1 MDLLRGDIKTLYFKY
16 LSAAFGSALISS
28 IYGIVDMAMVGQ
40 YQGPDGTAALAV
52 VAPVWNVIYSIGLL
66 MGIGGSVIFSTKRGS
81 GMSADGED
89 EQYFTAAVIGSV
101 ILAALAWIGLI
112 LFERPLLMFFGT
124 DETLLAL
131 AQRYMIPVKVVF
143 PLFLFNQMLAAFLRN
158 DGAPALA
165 TLGVLSG
172 GIFNVFGD
180 WFFVFPCDMGVYG
193 AGLAT
198 ALGSAVSFLV
208 MLTHF
213 ASRKNTLRLVK
224 PKRLARKLWK
234 IAVTGFSSFFI
245 DMAMGILAVL
255 FNRQIM
261 QYLGSDALAIYGPII
276 NVSTFVQCCAYS
288 VGQTSQPIISTN
300 FGAGKEARIR
310 ETLRYAAICA
320 VDGRIFR
327 RFLDGAERGVPESL
341 HPHFYEPDGDDLG
354 DGPGHHPRVCDLIP
368 AAAVQHLLDVLFPGH
383 LTAEGGVYRVG
394 RARTRHQRCTDPDA
408 AASCGRGFALVR
420 HAHHG
425 ACHRRL
431 RCGVHPQIHR
441 AARRKSRLTKRG
453 HRRIIMAEF

>member
-1 MDLLRGDIKTLYFKY
+1 MDLLRGNIKTLYFKY

-52 VAPVWNVIYSIGLL
+52 VAPVWNVIYSLGLL

-89 EQYFTAAVIGSV
+89 DQYFTAAVIGSV
-101 ILAALAWIGLI
+101 ILAALAWVGLI

-165 TLGVLSG
+165 TLG
-172 GIFNVFGD
+172 
-180 WFFVFPCDMGVYG
+180 
-193 AGLAT
+193 
-198 ALGSAVSFLV
+198 
-208 MLTHF
+208 
-213 ASRKNTLRLVK
+213 
-224 PKRLARKLWK
+224 
-234 IAVTGFSSFFI
+234 
-245 DMAMGILAVL
+245 
-255 FNRQIM
+255 
-261 QYLGSDALAIYGPII
+261 
-276 NVSTFVQCCAYS
+276 
-288 VGQTSQPIISTN
+288 
-300 FGAGKEARIR
+300 
-310 ETLRYAAICA
+310 
-320 VDGRIFR
+320 
-327 RFLDGAERGVPESL
+327 
-341 HPHFYEPDGDDLG
+341 
-354 DGPGHHPRVCDLIP
+354 DGPSHHPRVCDLIP

-441 AARRKSRLTKRG
+441 AARRKSHLTKRG